1 MVRTEQ
7 LAFFQDCHFEAFII
21 ICHPL
26 ESGNDKYWCHYD
38 LLRDHPLMRAS

>member
-21 ICHPL
+21 ICHSR
-26 ESGNDKYWCHYD
+26 ESGIQE
-38 LLRDHPLMRAS
+38 LVSI